1 MGDKGVVHKY
11 IHSVFGFTP
20 ISYNHERIS
29 YPLLNTQVIK
39 NVTHNKNKKLLAGTQ
54 NCAFRWK

>member
-11 IHSVFGFTP
+11 IRSVFGFTP

-39 NVTHNKNKKLLAGTQ
+39 KRHA
-54 NCAFRWK
+54 